1 MQEVFGKYFPKF
13 SDMGCIRL
21 RENRYYRGKILGEQP
36 GAYPLTGLAIVQ
48 DCCNFALTFFCGQD
62 KAPIRK
68 LNRQLALFAGDT
80 YNICI
85 RNLTMP
91 KETID
96 ARYYE
101 NTDFSLYMKKSA
113 RKKIFGVKNR
123 RVTMNISEEAFI
135 DANKLDKVMN
145 MGYQNVLK
153 AAISIGLN
161 DLHRLVHEKKN
172 ISRVFRKPARTAKL
186 RKSIVNL
193 R

>member
-1 MQEVFGKYFPKF
+1 M
-13 SDMGCIRL
+13 S
-21 RENRYYRGKILGEQP
+21 
-36 GAYPLTGLAIVQ
+36 
-48 DCCNFALTFFCGQD
+48 
-62 KAPIRK
+62 
-68 LNRQLALFAGDT
+68 
-80 YNICI
+80 
-85 RNLTMP
+85 

-101 NTDFSLYMKKSA
+101 KTDFSRRMKKSA

-161 DLHRLVHEKKN
+161 DIHRLVHAKKK
-172 ISRVFRKPARTAKL
+172 ISRVSRKPARSAKY
-186 RKSIVNL
+186 RKSLSLPGTKRIS
-193 R
+193 RP